1 MIITILAV
9 STCLLVTISIHA
21 EGLSI
26 IRFDMAHRPI
36 GERLKL
42 IIVVSFAILLH
53 VIEIGFYAIAIW
65 ILNIVVNVGDLVG
78 AREFSGMDYFYYSAE
93 TFTALGSGDLSTTGG
108 LRLIAS
114 LEPLNGL
121 VLIAWTGAFTYWAMG
136 HYWNGKTTNGAKGA
150 SADRPPPDLE
160 R

>member
-1 MIITILAV
+1 MIIAAITVLV
-9 STCLLVTISIHA
+9 CLLVTIGVHA
-21 EGLSI
+21 EGLSV
-26 IRFDMAHRPI
+26 IRSEIALRPV

-42 IIVVSFAILLH
+42 IIVVSSAILLH

-65 ILNIVVNVGDLVG
+65 MLNIVVNVGDLVG

-150 SADRPPPDLE
+150 PADMPPDLE

>member
-1 MIITILAV
+1 MIITILTV
-9 STCLLVTISIHA
+9 LSCLLVTIGIHA

-26 IRFDMAHRPI
+26 IRLEMARRPV

-42 IIVVSFAILLH
+42 IIVVSSAIFLH

-65 ILNIVVNVGDLVG
+65 ILNIAVDAGDLVG

-114 LEPLNGL
+114 IEPLNGL
-121 VLIAWTGAFTYWAMG
+121 VLIAWTGAFTYWAME
-136 HYWNGKTTNGAKGA
+136 HYWSVKAIKNNQ
-150 SADRPPPDLE
+150 
-160 R
+160 